1 MGILA
6 ARPTVSGWRKCQ
18 LTIIIHVNRDTQSFC
33 RKEPPTDEEVRKNF
47 VIMQT
52 TKINAAKLDEIYP
65 PEKDQSIT
73 GSGNFPVYNEYE
85 KAAGLP
91 NKKEEPYFKLPK

>member
-1 MGILA
+1 
-6 ARPTVSGWRKCQ
+6 
-18 LTIIIHVNRDTQSFC
+18 
-33 RKEPPTDEEVRKNF
+33 
-47 VIMQT
+47 MQT